1 VKVQN
6 KATEQTPV
14 TNDLKR
20 NQTQLTLQMNNL
32 TQTFNVLD
40 KEVTNLTK
48 ENRNLKDKNKE
59 LKTQNKDLEAE
70 KKNLTE
76 TEIQNLT
83 TSSNE
88 HNVSRAQWSI
98 DAYCPQENN
107 NRKCKACQKGW
118 ELNSS
123 CYATNNADQGE
134 RKTWEEARK
143 DCRGKISD
151 LAVAINEE
159 ETKIICEKSWQKNEN
174 TGYWIGLRVE
184 DGKWKWLDGR
194 DLTNNSWIDQSSPS
208 DGHCAISLQNQGFKS
223 VSCDE
228 KNRWI
233 CKKKALS
240 V

>member
-14 TNDLKR
+14 TNDAQWIHSTKW
-20 NQTQLTLQMNNL
+20 TIP
-32 TQTFNVLD
+32 
-40 KEVTNLTK
+40 VTNLTK
-48 ENRNLKDKNKE
+48 ENQKLKGKNEE

-76 TEIQNLT
+76 QTQQMT
-83 TSSNE
+83 TPWDE
-88 HNVSRAQWSI
+88 LNVSRAQWSI
-98 DAYCPQENN
+98 DAYCPRENN
-107 NRKCKACQKGW
+107 NRKCNACQKGW
-118 ELNSS
+118 GLNSS

-134 RKTWEEARK
+134 WKTWEEARK

-159 ETKIICEKSWQKNEN
+159 EMKIIREKSWQNNEN
-174 TGYWIGLRVE
+174 KGYWIGLRVE

-194 DLTNNSWIDQSSPS
+194 NLTNNSWIDQSSPS

-228 KNRWI
+228 KNQWI